1 MTTAPSAGVP
11 HAGDDYLT
19 HGTGLRS
26 WLFSLDHKR
35 IGIMYLGL
43 IVFSLFLGGVFA
55 MVVRFHLWSPA
66 GGLVSNDTYNKMFTL
81 HGAVMI
87 FLFVIPGIPSALGN
101 FVVPLMVGAKDV
113 AFPRVN
119 LLSFNYTS
127 CPRLCGLQ
135 LGGLARGLKEAGW
148 AGEAFDVATV
158 SIDPAEKREQMARY
172 KQAMVREA
180 GGGAG
185 VDQGWRFLRGSRADV
200 DALADAV
207 GFRYRYDEK
216 TGEYQHQA
224 TLIVVTADGR
234 VSGYLH
240 GITYAPGAL
249 RAVVER
255 AASGAVATAEQQRT
269 LGGFLLTCMGF
280 DPADPAPLA
289 LKVMRAGGILAMA
302 FLISFLATQAYRDVR
317 RRRTEN
323 QTP

>member
-1 MTTAPSAGVP
+1 MAPPTRFAI
-11 HAGDDYLT
+11 
-19 HGTGLRS
+19 TGLV
-26 WLFSLDHKR
+26 LALLAPLPAEGQTTDLLKR
-35 IGIMYLGL
+35 EVAAIGVVERLGAA
-43 IVFSLFLGGVFA
+43 VPLGGAVTDSEGRP
-55 MVVRFHLWSPA
+55 VHLGDRA
-66 GGLVSNDTYNKMFTL
+66 GR
-81 HGAVMI
+81 
-87 FLFVIPGIPSALGN
+87 
-101 FVVPLMVGAKDV
+101 PL
-113 AFPRVN
+113 

-127 CPRLCGLQ
+127 CPLLCGLQ

-185 VDQGWRFLRGSRADV
+185 VEQGWRFLRGSRADV